1 MNTFVLNSNN
11 VVSRNITIMN
21 HIDNSLVG
29 SVIGVV
35 APYSGDF
42 DLSGMLYSYYE
53 DLLNEGIVINL
64 YLDDNL
70 YANWNGDGTGF
81 VNHGDRIQITNPTFS
96 LRDFHLDESV
106 LYTLKVEVENGDM
119 PDFRFDI
126 TLTDEYGVKLGGE
139 SFQYI
144 EAPAFSAPQR
154 RNESGISETSPNDIS
169 YDSNAAIQK
178 VTVMN
183 ALGQIVTQTKN
194 PSQINLKGLSSGIY
208 IIVVEFDNESKQ
220 YKTIQL

>member
-1 MNTFVLNSNN
+1 M
-11 VVSRNITIMN
+11 
-21 HIDNSLVG
+21 
-29 SVIGVV
+29 VIC
-35 APYSGDF
+35 
-42 DLSGMLYSYYE
+42 
-53 DLLNEGIVINL
+53 
-64 YLDDNL
+64 
-70 YANWNGDGTGF
+70 
-81 VNHGDRIQITNPTFS
+81 RI
-96 LRDFHLDESV
+96 
-106 LYTLKVEVENGDM
+106 Y
-119 PDFRFDI
+119 
-126 TLTDEYGVKLGGE
+126 EYGVKLGGE